1 MVAANPSEKY
11 DFVSW
16 DSDIP
21 NIWKNKSHVPNH
33 RSVIHRYIYIYITVI
48 IKPST
53 TITNLVGIS
62 ISIVG
67 ATMTILIL
75 MISVV

>member
-1 MVAANPSEKY
+1 MTS
-11 DFVSW
+11 
-16 DSDIP
+16 
-21 NIWKNKSHVPNH
+21 
-33 RSVIHRYIYIYITVI
+33 SVGIVTFPIYGKIKAMFQITDQLYIDIYIYITVI